1 MRTKSSVFFS
11 KLLGLI
17 VLLLSLQSAIS
28 FADSVSTKTYRELT
42 AIQELMSSSEDQ
54 TGNLK
59 SAINRLEILLDNVSE
74 ESLDEALT
82 LQTLGY
88 ALMADEQFEDYKK
101 RVFESSQIESFIDM
115 TAPAK
120 PTSIDKAL
128 DDIAKEKY
136 DLIAVGRALL
146 SDYEWV
152 VKMKEG
158 RLNDVI
164 PYTKDALLNLY

>member
-1 MRTKSSVFFS
+1 MRSKSSVFFS

-17 VLLLSLQSAIS
+17 VLLLSLQSVVS

-59 SAINRLEILLDNVSE
+59 SAINRLEILLDNVSV

-88 ALMADEQFEDYKK
+88 ALSLRHHYF
-101 RVFESSQIESFIDM
+101 F
-115 TAPAK
+115 
-120 PTSIDKAL
+120 L
-128 DDIAKEKY
+128 DSMHFN
-136 DLIAVGRALL
+136 R
-146 SDYEWV
+146 
-152 VKMKEG
+152 
-158 RLNDVI
+158 
-164 PYTKDALLNLY
+164 